1 MTDIHL
7 TPANITSALAIAGV
21 PPRHAEGE
29 LECSYSVLG
38 AGHCVG
44 TARVLEFRPGFSL
57 RVEDIRPA
65 ETVMFH
71 LYEDCE
77 QLAVTVC
84 IQGLIQGSL
93 QGGARLPPVEGRR
106 NMALCF
112 TPGAISRMQ
121 ITGDC
126 PTRCVSV
133 CMDLPLVNE
142 SFPDIDGLLP
152 LAMEQALG
160 RQSQPHFCHVG
171 SACRP
176 VLEAGHQI
184 LACPYAGSLRRM
196 YLECKSMELLTH
208 QLADMAKSGGH
219 MQEEKF
225 RLSAF
230 DVERLHDAKTI
241 IDRQFD
247 DPPSI
252 AQLARLVGLNKNKL
266 TRGFRHLFQAS
277 IFDYCISCRLD
288 HAKSLMETRGYN
300 ITEAALSVGYAHPC
314 SFTRA
319 FKRRFGFPPKN
330 C

>member
-7 TPANITSALAIAGV
+7 TPANIASALAIAGV
-21 PPRHAEGE
+21 PLRHAEGE

-38 AGHCVG
+38 AKHCLG

-71 LYEDCE
+71 LYEECE
-77 QLAVTVC
+77 QLAVTIC

-93 QGGARLPPVEGRR
+93 QEGGSLPPVEGRR

-112 TPGAISRMQ
+112 TPGAVSRMQ

-142 SFPDIDGLLP
+142 SFPDLHGLLP
-152 LAMEQALG
+152 LPQGQALS
-160 RQSQPHFCHVG
+160 RQQNPHFCHVG

-176 VLEAGHQI
+176 VLEAVHQI
-184 LACPYAGSLRRM
+184 LACPYAGSFRRV
-196 YLECKSMELLTH
+196 YLECKSMELLAH
-208 QLADMAKSGGH
+208 QLASMAKPGH
-219 MQEEKF
+219 LQKEGF

-230 DVERLHDAKTI
+230 DVERLHDAKAL

-266 TRGFRHLFQAS
+266 TSGFRQLFQAS
-277 IFDYCISCRLD
+277 IFDYCTSCRLD
-288 HAKSLMETRGYN
+288 HAKNLIETRGYN